1 MKHTALGYVDI
12 RNCRVIYQNGQYN
25 DIVKLER
32 LKGIV
37 DVVEV
42 YSQKTNC
49 FNQCFDN
56 DTLIWRSPEYQDYLD
71 SKTK

>member
-42 YSQKTNC
+42 YSQKK
-49 FNQCFDN
+49 QIV
-56 DTLIWRSPEYQDYLD
+56 LINAL
-71 SKTK
+71 TMIL